1 MKINAFNENSN
12 KLIIGVEKR
21 FNDKMGRMLDYL
33 CAKDI
38 VRTGRVE
45 QAADKPA
52 TSTMYARKSP
62 PS

>member
-45 QAADKPA
+45 NHVVRDEKNL
-52 TSTMYARKSP
+52 YY
-62 PS
+62 

>member
-45 QAADKPA
+45 NHVVRDEKNL
-52 TSTMYARKSP
+52 
-62 PS
+62 